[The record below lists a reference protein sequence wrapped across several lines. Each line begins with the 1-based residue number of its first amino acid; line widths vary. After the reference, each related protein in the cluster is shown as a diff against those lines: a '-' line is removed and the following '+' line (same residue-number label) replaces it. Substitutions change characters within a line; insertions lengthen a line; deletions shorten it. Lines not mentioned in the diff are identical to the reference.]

1 MVLGEIPGFSFLLSI
16 YPHLYNLI
24 NVIRRY
30 TALAVP
36 KMKPI
41 DDTNVQ
47 TLAHEIFQIIED
59 NYVRRS
65 EYEAVVTDLNDRL
78 EVLETIYTYQPTI
91 TNNGYLTL
99 FIPDTE
105 DPSVDVNM
113 NEQGYAIL
121 TMDDGV
127 TSDLED
133 WEFAINSDDDLTL
146 TV

>member
-1 MVLGEIPGFSFLLSI
+1 M
-16 YPHLYNLI
+16 
-24 NVIRRY
+24 
-30 TALAVP
+30 AVP